1 MAKKSIKLDPKVRQA
16 IRVLT
21 EEGLLEGL
29 LKDLKKPSDERV
41 PKNPT
46 IPHQYP
52 WLDYEEVEIEDEE
65 IEDEKYEG
73 EWKNGK
79 KHGQGTQTWSNGDKY
94 VGEFKEGERTG
105 QGTSTSAGGSTYTGE
120 FKDGK
125 KHGQGT
131 YTYSNGDKYVGEWK
145 DGWEWKGTEYNKE
158 GNITG
163 KLVNGE
169 PQ

>member
-105 QGTSTSAGGSTYTGE
+105 QGTYTSAGGSTYTGE

-145 DGWEWKGTEYNKE
+145 DGWEWKGTEYNKR
-158 GNITG
+158 G
-163 KLVNGE
+163 KHHWKVSE
-169 PQ
+169 W

>member
-94 VGEFKEGERTG
+94 VGE
-105 QGTSTSAGGSTYTGE
+105 
-120 FKDGK
+120 
-125 KHGQGT
+125 
-131 YTYSNGDKYVGEWK
+131 WK